1 MVDFLTAK
9 KAAAEIESIISEA
22 KNDGNIILIT
32 PYVKI
37 PDDLISRLR
46 QAAKLRDVHIT
57 VVCRK
62 DDLRPDQRA
71 TIEEIPNLKLLFND
85 RVHAKCFYNQDS
97 MVITSLNLY
106 DSSAGENREM
116 GVLLRN
122 NREGD
127 REAFLAAKNEAEF
140 ISSESE
146 PGVKSVP
153 KAKFKENIQATKP
166 AQQFKSVKENSIG
179 AQIVEGLSSILGIE
193 KEENGHCI
201 HCGEEIP
208 LKLEAPY
215 CLNCYRSWAKSKDED
230 KKERYCLKCG
240 MPYKTS
246 IKRPLCLSCYNRS
259 K

>member
-22 KNDGNIILIT
+22 KTDGSIILIT

-46 QAAKLRDVHIT
+46 QAARLRNVHIK
-57 VVCRK
+57 VICRK

-71 TIEEIPNLKLLFND
+71 TIEEIQNLELLFNE

-116 GVLLRN
+116 GVLLRS
-122 NREGD
+122 NRESD
-127 REAFLAAKNEAEF
+127 KEAFLAAKNEAEF

-146 PGVKSVP
+146 PGTKSTL
-153 KAKFKENIQATKP
+153 KAKFTENIRSNKP
-166 AQQFKSVKENSIG
+166 AQQFKSAKENSIG
-179 AQIVEGLSSILGIE
+179 DQIVEGLSSILGIE
-193 KEENGHCI
+193 KEEKGHCI

-215 CLNCYRSWAKSKDED
+215 CLNCYRTWAKNKDED
-230 KKERYCLKCG
+230 RKERYCIKCG
-240 MPYKTS
+240 IPYKTS
-246 IKRPLCLSCYNRS
+246 MKRPLCLSCYNRS